1 MWTVSQKA
9 MKSEGLSLSH
19 LTPALAL
26 DLKMLTF
33 LPELTAFAHA
43 LFNSLWPSWPGWA
56 SQMFIWR
63 KVSPVRKVILP
74 SQKGDP
80 ATQVTLLVEPTFCF
94 YVNGTPRFL
103 KRWLH
108 QGSLGRGSSDPSTQN
123 IFFQYKRELIWH
135 QMTQQGN
142 TFLTS
147 CCPTHV
153 FLGIFTFFFE
163 SCNNVVIIIFNYTLT
178 LKKNVLFS
186 NKQ

>member
-1 MWTVSQKA
+1 

-19 LTPALAL
+19 LTPVFTR
-26 DLKMLTF
+26 DLKMLTL

-43 LFNSLWPSWPGWA
+43 LFNSLWLSWPGWT

-63 KVSPVRKVILP
+63 KIGPVRKVILP
-74 SQKGDP
+74 SQKGDS

-94 YVNGTPRFL
+94 YVNGSPRFL
-103 KRWLH
+103 NKCMKRWLH
-108 QGSLGRGSSDPSTQN
+108 QGSLGRGPSDHSTQN
-123 IFFQYKRELIWH
+123 IFFFRYKRELKWH
-135 QMTQQGN
+135 HMTQQGN

-163 SCNNVVIIIFNYTLT
+163 SCNNVVIIIFNYTFT
-178 LKKNVLFS
+178 LKKNVLF
-186 NKQ
+186 